1 MNLIQTQDWTP
12 VFIKSSNPSKV
23 IPIKKEIIERKPQTT
38 KPSGLKLDTNDE
50 ITRIKYVPKEFAQQ
64 IISARIVK
72 KWTRKELAQKLN
84 MKEDI
89 IARIELGKEIYDVSQ
104 IARIK
109 KSMGI

>member
-1 MNLIQTQDWTP
+1 MNLTQTQDWTP

-23 IPIKKEIIERKPQTT
+23 IPMKKEIVERKQQTT
-38 KPSGLKLDTNDE
+38 NIKFDSNDE
-50 ITRIKYVPKEFAQQ
+50 ITKIKYVPKEISQQ

-89 IARIELGKEIYDVSQ
+89 IASIELGKAIYDGAQ

>member
-1 MNLIQTQDWTP
+1 MNSIQTQDWTP

-23 IPIKKEIIERKPQTT
+23 IPLKKEIIERKQQTT
-38 KPSGLKLDTNDE
+38 NIKLDANDE
-50 ITRIKYVPKEFAQQ
+50 ITRIKYVPKIIAQQ
-64 IISARIVK
+64 IIAARLVK

-89 IARIELGKEIYDVSQ
+89 IASIELGKAIYDGAQ

>member
-1 MNLIQTQDWTP
+1 MQDWTP

-23 IPIKKEIIERKPQTT
+23 IPMKKEIIERKQQTT
-38 KPSGLKLDTNDE
+38 NIKLDANDE
-50 ITRIKYVPKEFAQQ
+50 ITRIKYVTKEISQQ

-89 IARIELGKEIYDVSQ
+89 IASIELGKAIYNGAQ